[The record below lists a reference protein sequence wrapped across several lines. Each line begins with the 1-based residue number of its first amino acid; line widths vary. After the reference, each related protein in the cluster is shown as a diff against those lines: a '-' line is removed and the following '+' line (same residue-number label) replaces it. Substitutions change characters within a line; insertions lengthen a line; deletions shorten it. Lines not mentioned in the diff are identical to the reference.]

1 MNRLIAKAGALI
13 VTVTVFLF
21 ALFLMIDFNY
31 GSYAVCLIL
40 PIGYIMLAVGFYH
53 ERKGENSSASLLGV
67 LFAVVYAVLIM
78 LVYYAQL
85 TAVSFG
91 GLTEQAAEL
100 IDFRRGGL
108 IFSYDL
114 LGYGMMALSTF
125 FIGLTVRDR
134 TKKDKILKYMMIIHG
149 FFFFPCLIMP
159 MTGMFASGLSG
170 GETSGS
176 GVMVLVCWCV
186 YFIPIGILSFLHFNK
201 NDD

>member
-1 MNRLIAKAGALI
+1 MNRLIAKTGSII
-13 VTVTVFLF
+13 VIVTVFLF
-21 ALFLMIDFNY
+21 AVFLMTDLVFW
-31 GSYAVCLIL
+31 SYLVCLIL
-40 PIGYIMLAVGFYH
+40 PIGYIMMTVGFHH

-67 LFAVVYAVLIM
+67 LFAAVYAVLIM

-85 TAVSFG
+85 TAVNLG
-91 GLTEQAAEL
+91 GLNEQAAAL
-100 IDFRRGGL
+100 LDFRRGGL

-114 LGYGMMALSTF
+114 LGYGMMSLSTF
-125 FIGLTVRDR
+125 FVGLTVRGKS
-134 TKKDKILKYMMIIHG
+134 KKDKILKYMLIIHG

-159 MTGMFASGLSG
+159 MTGIFASGMSD

-176 GVMVLVCWCV
+176 GVMALVCWCV

>member
-1 MNRLIAKAGALI
+1 MNRLIAKIGALI

-21 ALFLMIDFNY
+21 ALFLMIDFTY
-31 GSYAVCLIL
+31 GSYTVCLIL
-40 PIGYIMLAVGFYH
+40 PIGYIMLTVGFHH

-67 LFAVVYAVLIM
+67 LFACVYAVLIM

-91 GLTEQAAEL
+91 GLTEQAADI

-114 LGYGMMALSTF
+114 LGYGIMALSTF
-125 FIGLTVRDR
+125 FVGLTVRAK
-134 TKKDKILKYMMIIHG
+134 TKTDKVLKAMLIIHG

-159 MTGMFASGLSG
+159 MTGMFAAGLGG
-170 GETSGS
+170 GETSGG
-176 GVMVLVCWCV
+176 GVMALICWCV
-186 YFIPIGILSFLHFNK
+186 YFLPIGILSFLHFNR
-201 NDD
+201 NNE